1 MPSVTK
7 RRAAASNAVAK
18 DHSALMKNRFLRPA
32 APVPL
37 AVSTQ
42 VQIEH
47 LSRLPRKATI
57 YAIKELVRRAG
68 VTADLFQTWRIE
80 FDDQGF
86 VNVFIQPSTGQR
98 IRFPQ
103 ADLWF
108 WKELN
113 AGQFRTSTAKW
124 MCDPG
129 TKLALVP
136 DFRIPFSS
144 NVRNDVGP
152 LFVAKGRDCVEC
164 PVDLPASVLLSL
176 SRFEE
181 TLPGPR
187 DAHGRFSAFSSIAW
201 QNGFLQ
207 RPIVDEYGLALEQ
220 ALSILMPRWKPAE
233 RRLRV
238 K

>member
-1 MPSVTK
+1 MPTVTK
-7 RRAAASNAVAK
+7 RMGGSNGVAK
-18 DHSALMKNRFLRPA
+18 DDGALLKDKLLRPT
-32 APVPL
+32 APAGL
-37 AVSTQ
+37 AVSMQ

-47 LSRLPRKATI
+47 LTRLPRKATA
-57 YAIKELVRRAG
+57 YAIKELARRAG
-68 VTADLFQTWRIE
+68 VTTDLFQTWRIE
-80 FDDQGF
+80 FEDQGF
-86 VNVFIQPSTGQR
+86 VNVFVHPGTDQR
-98 IRFPQ
+98 VRFPQ

-164 PVDLPASVLLSL
+164 PVDLPASVLLTL
-176 SRFEE
+176 SRFE
-181 TLPGPR
+181 
-187 DAHGRFSAFSSIAW
+187 
-201 QNGFLQ
+201 
-207 RPIVDEYGLALEQ
+207 
-220 ALSILMPRWKPAE
+220 
-233 RRLRV
+233 
-238 K
+238 